1 MITSLTV
8 TKNPNGG
15 DVSIN
20 GYPLAVDVQLTIADL
35 QHVLMTSP
43 MDEISTFLNNNTMFD
58 YIAQMCGCDKYR
70 VNPAVRLVSKLA
82 LASSAVRGTLNNIG
96 NAIMS
101 GANTWMNRKFGY
113 SSV

>member
-15 DVSIN
+15 DVSVN
-20 GYPLAVDVQLTIADL
+20 GYPLSVDVQVQIADL

-43 MDEISTFLNNNTMFD
+43 MNQVSTFLNNNTMFD
-58 YIAQMCGCDKYR
+58 YIAQCCGCDKYR

-82 LASSAVRGTLNNIG
+82 LAASFVRNGFDNIG
-96 NAIMS
+96 DAIMS
-101 GANTWMNRKFGY
+101 GANSWLNRKFGY
-113 SSV
+113 SNV